1 MQDINPKNPLMLL
14 KPDRESR
21 RISMK
26 RRILLTLAVLILA
39 LAFGVRPALADDPP
53 PCPISPCVY
62 VVPDRDPAG
71 NEDGSLVSPYNSANE
86 GYAYARARSG
96 GAYILSRNADGTWT
110 TTFVAGATSGAGGL
124 PFPKTTLYFLVAAVA
139 LSLIAAGWL
148 LKRRSQ
154 QLRR

>member
-1 MQDINPKNPLMLL
+1 
-14 KPDRESR
+14 
-21 RISMK
+21 MK
-26 RRILLTLAVLILA
+26 RRMLLTLAVFILS

-53 PCPISPCVY
+53 SCPVQPCVY

-71 NEDGSLVSPYNSANE
+71 NEDGSLASPYNTANE

-110 TTFVAGATSGAGGL
+110 SVYVAGATSGAGGL
-124 PFPKTTLYFLVAAVA
+124 PFPKTTLYFLAASAA

-148 LKRRSQ
+148 LQRRSQ
-154 QLRR
+154 RLLR